1 MVPFVLVIQ
10 RLWHKVVVKAT
21 LKWSQLG
28 NGEPSTISRKLC
40 IMADMDYNDYDE
52 MGTEHLATIRDY
64 ALNRVQLV
72 TEALKKA
79 VREEHKNG
87 TNIKKIARKSGVTR
101 ATIYAWLAE

>member
-1 MVPFVLVIQ
+1 
-10 RLWHKVVVKAT
+10 
-21 LKWSQLG
+21 
-28 NGEPSTISRKLC
+28 
-40 IMADMDYNDYDE
+40 MADMDYNDYDG

-87 TNIKKIARKSGVTR
+87 TNIKK
-101 ATIYAWLAE
+101 